1 MNVRYISLVIIIIL
15 TLFMSGC
22 SSKISSKAQEKSFNI
37 VTWNL
42 RGYPESNQ
50 TDRDWFHDQLLK
62 IDPDIICIQEIANQ
76 DRVDTFLSNESR
88 FTSSAF
94 LDSSDGQDNAIF
106 ATGFI
111 EVKDISDPDGF
122 QHPAQAAYVTYNGFD
137 AVIVTVHLS
146 WTNVSLREK
155 EKEFLK
161 EVVSQMLTIDP
172 DVIIAG
178 DFNTQE
184 QGIQELAESIGMV
197 VMVPLGQDGV
207 GTTHAGNRYDH
218 FLISPDL
225 ANEEALSCQIQTF
238 AGGDLETAKSVS
250 DHLPVIASF
259 KADLKYRDKK

>member
-1 MNVRYISLVIIIIL
+1 MNLRSILLLFISV
-15 TLFMSGC
+15 LFIFLAGC
-22 SSKISSKAQEKSFNI
+22 SGIESIGQEESLTI

-50 TDRDWFHDQLLK
+50 ADRDWFHDQLLK

-76 DRVDTFLSNESR
+76 DRVGTFLSNESR
-88 FTSSAF
+88 FKSSAF

-155 EKEFLK
+155 EKELLK

-225 ANEEALSCQIQTF
+225 ANEEALSCRIQTF
-238 AGGDLETAKSVS
+238 AGDDLEIAKTVS

-259 KADLKYRDKK
+259 KADLIYRDKK